1 MSREYKTVDIDPGGN
16 FVGKKYPCILT
27 SELKEYVKY
36 PFEHFNPVQSNF
48 IHFLEDDERN
58 VVVASETS
66 SGKTVCAELFAAR
79 AIQQGKKVLYI
90 APMKALADEK
100 FSDWTDTDH
109 SFGSMSI
116 EIMTGDFKTTDV
128 KKQKL
133 HMADIIILTPE
144 MFNSKCR
151 QTNSNKWLKN
161 SVLIVDEIHLVG
173 LDGRGSAE
181 EVGIVQYYENFPDAR
196 ALFLSATLP
205 NVDEFGKWISNLTG
219 RPTEVIVSD
228 YRPCNLSIHFVGFP
242 KAKDYASTETRR
254 MEKVLEYI
262 DNKKDEPMIVFVG
275 SKAFG
280 RKLSTYLNELKIDHC
295 FHNAD
300 LNRETTTIEIVIDG
314 KKTIKKV
321 KGRKQIEEEFRSLNF
336 NVLIATTTVAWGCF
350 NEDTQVF
357 TQEGINSISEYS
369 GKVKSFKDFNVEN
382 SKNIKKIVTGNKVN
396 MKRIVLFS
404 GLSIV
409 CTEDH
414 VFPLSNGG
422 AKSVHNLK
430 IEDKL
435 ITDNINIEKI
445 NDINIGEDLCYLL
458 GFIAGNSNNI
468 DFCKLKQ
475 QQNDIYKYIGYT
487 QDKYKKIDN
496 NLLYIEENKLLN
508 ILAGLMDSN
517 GGLNSNKICFN
528 NTSYHLINFFVLSM
542 KRFNI
547 QTSIIVK
554 DSRKTHNLIIESI
567 NGFDFFKQKII
578 PLMHNNEIAELLME
592 KGNKVIWG
600 SNKENKYFL
609 NENFSEEKIIYI
621 FDEQPQDIVFDISI
635 QEHDHHHYIANGI
648 VTHNCNT
655 AARNVLQC
663 HTKIGPKPL
672 HPADIRQAVGRAGRL
687 GYSNKGDA
695 YVFAPSSELVKERTR
710 IFSDYKIESTLNK
723 IDTLAFHIL
732 SYVVDGTIRTK
743 EDFTKWYEKTLAFV
757 QAGTIGEERA
767 EKILGAL
774 SRRHM
779 IKKSEDQYFPTKL
792 GGITSRM
799 YMCPFTVYDW
809 FINFSKIKH
818 LHPSKDSPENAQRII
833 NLEVAKALSES
844 YLYGRTHSFDS
855 SGGLSKKDLTGEH
868 YISVDERATEEVKE
882 VCHLLNQQPKPFH
895 KHMAIFFRKLNGE
908 TLSPRL
914 NSYSIGVEKDIDRI
928 VATMEQCDSIFGIKA
943 KKKYNLKGYGW
954 GKEWGLLAS
963 RIKLGVPM
971 EIIELVEVPGI
982 GRQRAFK
989 LRDIGIKTQED
1000 LSNPKYFNLCQK
1012 TIGKKT
1018 YEKAL
1023 DWCKITKM

>member
-336 NVLIATTTVAWGCF
+336 NVLIATTTVAWGC
-350 NEDTQVF
+350 
-357 TQEGINSISEYS
+357 NS
-369 GKVKSFKDFNVEN
+369 
-382 SKNIKKIVTGNKVN
+382 
-396 MKRIVLFS
+396 
-404 GLSIV
+404 
-409 CTEDH
+409 
-414 VFPLSNGG
+414 
-422 AKSVHNLK
+422 
-430 IEDKL
+430 
-435 ITDNINIEKI
+435 
-445 NDINIGEDLCYLL
+445 
-458 GFIAGNSNNI
+458 
-468 DFCKLKQ
+468 
-475 QQNDIYKYIGYT
+475 
-487 QDKYKKIDN
+487 
-496 NLLYIEENKLLN
+496 
-508 ILAGLMDSN
+508 
-517 GGLNSNKICFN
+517 
-528 NTSYHLINFFVLSM
+528 
-542 KRFNI
+542 
-547 QTSIIVK
+547 
-554 DSRKTHNLIIESI
+554 
-567 NGFDFFKQKII
+567 
-578 PLMHNNEIAELLME
+578 
-592 KGNKVIWG
+592 
-600 SNKENKYFL
+600 
-609 NENFSEEKIIYI
+609 
-621 FDEQPQDIVFDISI
+621 
-635 QEHDHHHYIANGI
+635 
-648 VTHNCNT
+648 

-687 GYSNKGDA
+687 GYANKGDA
-695 YVFAPSSELVKERTR
+695 YIFAPSSELVKERTR

-1023 DWCKITKM
+1023 DWCKITKL